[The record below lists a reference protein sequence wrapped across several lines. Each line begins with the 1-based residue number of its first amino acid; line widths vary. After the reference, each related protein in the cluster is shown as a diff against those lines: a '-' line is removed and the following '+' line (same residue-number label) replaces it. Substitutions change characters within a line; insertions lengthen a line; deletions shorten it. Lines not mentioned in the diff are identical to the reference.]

1 MRHSRHSFAVVT
13 LLRWY
18 RNRADPQSRL
28 LQLSTFM
35 GHVNPRSTA
44 VYLTITTELLTEA
57 SQQYERWA
65 EPLIRQVM
73 P

>member
-1 MRHSRHSFAVVT
+1 

-18 RNRADPQSRL
+18 RNGTDPGSRL

-44 VYLTITTELLTEA
+44 VYLTITTDLLTEA
-57 SQQYERWA
+57 SQRFERWV
-65 EPLIRQVM
+65 EPLIYEVTL
-73 P
+73 